1 MLEEEEMDSEDE
13 ELEDEELLGDEL
25 EDEEEDPPPQLER
38 AIAPSAIMNPTFPL
52 IAIFIS

>member
-1 MLEEEEMDSEDE
+1 MDSEDE
-13 ELEDEELLGDEL
+13 ELLDEELLGDEL
-25 EDEEEDPPPQLER
+25 EDDEEDPPPQLER